1 MAPTVAAGLLLA
13 LLSAFTAAFA
23 HALLKSGD
31 NKLAVLAWIRV
42 VEFTVALPFVL
53 WIGLPPASLWPWI
66 LAAVGTHALYQ
77 LVLSWS
83 YAVSDFTAAYPI
95 ARGFV
100 PIFTALLGVL
110 FLGDTLDPL
119 TLAAIAL
126 VSLGILCLAARGSIS
141 PTGLLAA
148 AITGLFTTAY
158 TLIDAKGVR
167 AAPDALTFVAW
178 FFLMGSLAMPAAL
191 LARHGRA
198 AFGLMARDRKAGL
211 LAGIMALVSFAPAL
225 FALGLAPVGAVAAIR
240 ESSIIIALVI
250 GSLVLKEKL
259 GARRLTGALLVTAG
273 MLGVIARSAFS

>member
-13 LLSAFTAAFA
+13 LLSAFTSAIA

-53 WIGLPPASLWPWI
+53 CIGLPPASLWPWI
-66 LAAVGTHALYQ
+66 LAAVATHALYQ

-225 FALGLAPVGAVAAIR
+225 FALGLAPVGAVSAIR

>member
-13 LLSAFTAAFA
+13 LLSAFTSAFA

-66 LAAVGTHALYQ
+66 LAAVATHALYQ

-110 FLGDTLDPL
+110 FLGDALDPL

-178 FFLMGSLAMPAAL
+178 FFLMGSLAMPTAL

-198 AFGLMARDRKAGL
+198 AFRLMARDRKAGL

-259 GARRLTGALLVTAG
+259 GTRRLSGALLVTAG